1 MLRWLQRFYVA
12 TSRQLRRLES
22 VSRSPIFS
30 HFGETVQGAST
41 IRAHGHQKRFVLE
54 SERRVDENQICYY
67 PGIAANRYDLN
78 VSVFGSIYSRSLY
91 CNRFAATFRLY
102 AEFCIRV
109 LCCHICDKIPLL
121 SFFWPAPF
129 PSPPLGHIWDVMLV
143 WRKGNYRENCLCLAV
158 LCTIIMVHK
167 DTSSSYRSVD
177 CVGLWSCLV

>member
-41 IRAHGHQKRFVLE
+41 IRAHGHQERFVLE

-109 LCCHICDKIPLL
+109 LCCHICDKI
-121 SFFWPAPF
+121 
-129 PSPPLGHIWDVMLV
+129 GQ
-143 WRKGNYRENCLCLAV
+143 YTLAV
-158 LCTIIMVHK
+158 FFLASPVPLTPTWPHLRC
-167 DTSSSYRSVD
+167 D
-177 CVGLWSCLV
+177 VGLEEGEL